1 VPPVIVQED
10 AGAHGSLWSASL
22 SGLDT
27 PAGSSNQTRRAA
39 QISARLLAKCLHS
52 KVFAPKFAPQTR
64 RPSSSFADRNAESL
78 CSQANTPLYFRTFSK
93 DV

>member
-1 VPPVIVQED
+1 
-10 AGAHGSLWSASL
+10 
-22 SGLDT
+22 
-27 PAGSSNQTRRAA
+27 
-39 QISARLLAKCLHS
+39 LAKCLHS